1 MRISLIYPLLSK
13 ERSRIDQNKQYWPPL
28 GLAYIAAYLEK
39 DGHDVNI
46 IDRDLILRK
55 NKLDFDF
62 TDKETIKS
70 LTDFKSDIV
79 GIGLTTPNVSD
90 AKNVLSLIKNSDPQI
105 LTVIGGP
112 HCTSEPLLTMEIC
125 KDADVL
131 VKGEGEMTLS
141 ELASKMNF
149 KDIDGIVYRDRDRI
163 IENQSK
169 PLISDIDDLPLPA
182 RHLLDMEFYLRP
194 SRFISRNLNLRTT
207 TIFTAR
213 GCPYKCHYC
222 AGPLVGGG
230 KVRFHSPEKVI
241 FEISELI
248 KNYKIEAVFF
258 AEDMFLANKKRAIRI
273 FDLMKENNIHKK
285 IVWMAQ
291 ISTNV
296 VDEDYLRL
304 MKSAGCVHVDFGFE
318 SGSQRMLELMNK
330 KSDVNKNLEAAKT
343 ARKVGIGFEGY
354 FIAGFP
360 GERVEDFEATI
371 EFIKKVK
378 PSHTSLNI
386 FMPLPG
392 TFICKKLKS
401 ENKEM
406 IPWDSFGDPDAPQI
420 NYADMSEDTFKYLY
434 DRARLKVILPLN
446 LYFYIKD
453 NLKNPVRLLYGI
465 STQFR
470 GVLIKAVRS
479 YIRLRNIKK

>member
-149 KDIDGIVYRDRDRI
+149 KDSDGIVYRDRDRI
-163 IENQSK
+163 IENQS
-169 PLISDIDDLPLPA
+169 
-182 RHLLDMEFYLRP
+182 
-194 SRFISRNLNLRTT
+194 SRLFQI
-207 TIFTAR
+207 
-213 GCPYKCHYC
+213 
-222 AGPLVGGG
+222 
-230 KVRFHSPEKVI
+230 
-241 FEISELI
+241 
-248 KNYKIEAVFF
+248 
-258 AEDMFLANKKRAIRI
+258 
-273 FDLMKENNIHKK
+273 LMI
-285 IVWMAQ
+285 
-291 ISTNV
+291 
-296 VDEDYLRL
+296 
-304 MKSAGCVHVDFGFE
+304 
-318 SGSQRMLELMNK
+318 
-330 KSDVNKNLEAAKT
+330 
-343 ARKVGIGFEGY
+343 
-354 FIAGFP
+354 
-360 GERVEDFEATI
+360 
-371 EFIKKVK
+371 
-378 PSHTSLNI
+378 
-386 FMPLPG
+386 
-392 TFICKKLKS
+392 
-401 ENKEM
+401 
-406 IPWDSFGDPDAPQI
+406 
-420 NYADMSEDTFKYLY
+420 YLY
-434 DRARLKVILPLN
+434 QPDIFWIWNFIYGQV
-446 LYFYIKD
+446 
-453 NLKNPVRLLYGI
+453 VLLVEI
-465 STQFR
+465 
-470 GVLIKAVRS
+470 
-479 YIRLRNIKK
+479 